1 MHHALSRAAVVLCTL
16 SAVLYS
22 FTTYRF
28 GLSPPMMAGFKST
41 NSSVNLAW
49 YAPSNTSV
57 TNLNHVIN
65 GTGVYGF
72 IFNSSTDP
80 PGTPYGTYNWCNMP
94 HVRPQ
99 EYKKADSEYQL
110 EYVELV
116 CFPVAVLLRLQTLN
130 DADSPAS

>member
-1 MHHALSRAAVVLCTL
+1 MHDALSRAAVVLCVL
-16 SAVLYS
+16 SVLLYS
-22 FTTYRF
+22 FTTYLF
-28 GLSPPMMAGFKST
+28 SLSSPKIAASQSFWSSSMPA

-49 YAPSNTSV
+49 YAPSSTWL
-57 TNLNHVIN
+57 TNLNNVIN
-65 GTGVYGF
+65 GTRVYGF

-80 PGTPYGTYNWCNMP
+80 PGTQYGTYNWCNMP

-116 CFPVAVLLRLQTLN
+116 CFLVTVLLGL
-130 DADSPAS
+130 